1 MFHDY
6 YTVCTDIYWK
16 CNRSN
21 YYWWSERISY
31 SHTFKRNRFSLKLS
45 FFTAVISTGIVFFL
59 ALPTVYTLTR
69 TRFPLKRVVEI
80 LMELTLSLPFI
91 LLGLSL
97 LVLFSSDFG
106 KWMKE
111 AGIQVIFSPLGIIAA
126 QTL

>member
-1 MFHDY
+1 
-6 YTVCTDIYWK
+6 
-16 CNRSN
+16 
-21 YYWWSERISY
+21 
-31 SHTFKRNRFSLKLS
+31 
-45 FFTAVISTGIVFFL
+45 
-59 ALPTVYTLTR
+59 
-69 TRFPLKRVVEI
+69 
-80 LMELTLSLPFI
+80 LPFI